1 MGSCPLMGVT
11 APAPLG
17 MLLPVLMGSC
27 PVFGVTASP
36 NRVGSCPR
44 SQGMGV

>member
-1 MGSCPLMGVT
+1 MGSCPLIGVG

-27 PVFGVTASP
+27 PVIGVTAP
-36 NRVGSCPR
+36 G
-44 SQGMGV
+44 

>member
-1 MGSCPLMGVT
+1 MGACTLIGVT

-27 PVFGVTASP
+27 PIFGVAAPP
-36 NRVGSCPR
+36 NRVSSCPQ
-44 SQGMGV
+44 S

>member
-1 MGSCPLMGVT
+1 MGSCPQTGVT

-17 MLLPVLMGSC
+17 MLLPVLMGSW
-27 PVFGVTASP
+27 PVFGVTAPP

>member
-11 APAPLG
+11 TPAPLG

-27 PVFGVTASP
+27 PIFGVAAPP
-36 NRVGSCPR
+36 NRVSSCPR
-44 SQGMGV
+44 SQGMGM